1 MRQLLFAAVLSASVS
16 ACGGAPPP
24 GLAPGAPA
32 PAFTLP
38 GVDGRTHSLQ
48 DYSDRRVLAV
58 VFTSNTCPASQLY
71 EARIQRLHE
80 EYRGKGVAVVAVN
93 SNQPA
98 AIQLADLAHTDVGES
113 LEDMKVRAEHR
124 KLAYPYL
131 SDGDNPNGDEAVRG
145 RHHAAH
151 LRVRSGAHLALSG
164 AHRRQRA
171 RGSREVAGCPR
182 RDRRAAGRPA
192 GRGRTNRAG
201 RMCREGPVRAA
212 SGPTHSWPGSRQRR
226 SRWRWPAQTT

>member
-1 MRQLLFAAVLSASVS
+1 MRRLALGLAGAALLARLMESLVFGVTPHDPVRYAQVSAILAPEPHTAVIIFGLFEVLMRQLLFAAVLSASVS

-80 EYRGKGVAVVAVN
+80 EYRGKG
-93 SNQPA
+93 
-98 AIQLADLAHTDVGES
+98 
-113 LEDMKVRAEHR
+113 
-124 KLAYPYL
+124 
-131 SDGDNPNGDEAVRG
+131 RG
-145 RHHAAH
+145 RCGSQ
-151 LRVRSGAHLALSG
+151 LEP
-164 AHRRQRA
+164 A
-171 RGSREVAGCPR
+171 RG
-182 RDRRAAGRPA
+182 
-192 GRGRTNRAG
+192 
-201 RMCREGPVRAA
+201 
-212 SGPTHSWPGSRQRR
+212 HSAR
-226 SRWRWPAQTT
+226 

>member
-1 MRQLLFAAVLSASVS
+1 MLDDAFRHPARTGADLSLRRLALGLAGAALLARLMESLVFGVTPHDPVRYARGLREQRTGTTHRVIIFGLFEVLMRQLLFAAVLSASVS

-113 LEDMKVRAEHR
+113 LEDMKV
-124 KLAYPYL
+124 
-131 SDGDNPNGDEAVRG
+131 
-145 RHHAAH
+145 
-151 LRVRSGAHLALSG
+151 
-164 AHRRQRA
+164 
-171 RGSREVAGCPR
+171 
-182 RDRRAAGRPA
+182 AGRAPEA
-192 GRGRTNRAG
+192 RISV
-201 RMCREGPVRAA
+201 PL
-212 SGPTHSWPGSRQRR
+212 
-226 SRWRWPAQTT
+226 